1 MVNTGC
7 YMEEC
12 AFATK
17 LNNENVKFAC
27 FNVVRRYAGRFN
39 LGLVAVH
46 AAYNI
51 SYAFFLSS

>member
-1 MVNTGC
+1 
-7 YMEEC
+7 MEEC